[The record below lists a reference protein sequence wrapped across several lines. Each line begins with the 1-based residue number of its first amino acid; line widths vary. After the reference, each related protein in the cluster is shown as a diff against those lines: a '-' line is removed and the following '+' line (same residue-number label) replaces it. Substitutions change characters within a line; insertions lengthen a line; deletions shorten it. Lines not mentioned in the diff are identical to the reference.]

1 MVRSN
6 ELGCRNGWNADLWVP
21 SATDDGVDQRAQ
33 PHDPIGGRA
42 KSEVEPSQQ
51 NDLIT
56 SIVAAKT
63 DNLALPPERP
73 QPSPQAY
80 AVIEEDIFV
89 KQTPSLSWSTGPVSS
104 QPASELVQN
113 PKAAILRARDQFR
126 ERRRNEGRLADR
138 VIAPHPAPLLAS
150 SREAGLVDEF
160 DLAEPDPAPESV
172 DPRYEN
178 RPLLRTTSP
187 EPYDHRRP
195 VAPVKLREIDRPFP
209 SMTDFPEDR
218 ARFESVP
225 VDAGAIYEA
234 DSIEDDV
241 DDTWIET
248 RQIDTVPPEPYEVDE
263 FFEEDEIVAYAE
275 AEHYEEEELSVRH
288 RESTLNRYFR
298 QRRERRERDLPASAH
313 PFEEPIEE
321 PAVGLAA
328 DTWGLQDARQP
339 ELSNGMAQRPEPAPA
354 PDDRPILPLY
364 QDDVPI
370 PARVSASERGER
382 EYQAVATRQRA
393 ASQRPI
399 QAIAEYED
407 DFALPPP
414 LPEVQPVV
422 PPEQS
427 ATSRNRARIEQ
438 TAPVR
443 RPDSHREATERPAPD
458 EFGDQPLFAS
468 SPPPPAEDYEIASP
482 NGAQLAQSPPSFR
495 LERICQTCRDFHPA
509 DNGER
514 GWCNNKWAFNHRRM
528 VDADDLGCRNSLGSW
543 WTPKDDVWRRDG
555 DISRHAQQTPRVDQW
570 LFGTQSED
578 NERRR
583 SGS

>member
-21 SATDDGVDQRAQ
+21 SENAQGAEQRSQ
-33 PHDPIGGRA
+33 PHDSIGGRA
-42 KSEVEPSQQ
+42 KSEVEPAQQ

-63 DNLALPPERP
+63 DNLALPPERS
-73 QPSPQAY
+73 QQTSQAPA

-89 KQTPSLSWSTGPVSS
+89 RQTPSLSWSTGPISS

-126 ERRRNEGRLADR
+126 ERRRNEGRIADR
-138 VIAPHPAPLLAS
+138 QIEPHPAPLLSS
-150 SREAGLVDEF
+150 SREAGLVDEL
-160 DLAEPDPAPESV
+160 DLVEPEPHPESI

-178 RPLLRTTSP
+178 RPLLRP
-187 EPYDHRRP
+187 EPASLYDNRRP
-195 VAPVKLREIDRPFP
+195 VAPVKLGEIDRPFP
-209 SMTDFPEDR
+209 SMTEFPEDR
-218 ARFESVP
+218 HRFESVP
-225 VDAGAIYEA
+225 AGANSVLESA
-234 DSIEDDV
+234 PIEDDI

-248 RQIDTVPPEPYEVDE
+248 RQIDTVPPEPYEVDDY
-263 FFEEDEIVAYAE
+263 FEEDEIVTYAE
-275 AEHYEEEELSVRH
+275 ASQYEEEELSVRH
-288 RESTLNRYFR
+288 RESALNRYFR
-298 QRRERRERDLPASAH
+298 ERRERRQRDTQLTAPSY
-313 PFEEPIEE
+313 
-321 PAVGLAA
+321 V
-328 DTWGLQDARQP
+328 
-339 ELSNGMAQRPEPAPA
+339 EPAPEHA
-354 PDDRPILPLY
+354 SEPRAIRDAREAEWAGE
-364 QDDVPI
+364 QDVPLERI
-370 PARVSASERGER
+370 PVSVDHPLRPAYRDAATPIDRSTVSQREVREYRPAPEPQQRAPQRPARPTPVSD
-382 EYQAVATRQRA
+382 
-393 ASQRPI
+393 
-399 QAIAEYED
+399 D
-407 DFALPPP
+407 DFVLPPP
-414 LPEVQPVV
+414 LPELQPAVAL
-422 PPEQS
+422 EES
-427 ATSRNRARIEQ
+427 AISRNRTRIEQ

-443 RPDSHREATERPAPD
+443 RPEPRRDVVERPAPD

-468 SPPPPAEDYEIASP
+468 NPLPPGEDYEIS
-482 NGAQLAQSPPSFR
+482 LSRDERSAQSQPSFR
-495 LERICQTCRDFHPA
+495 LERICQTCRDFRPA

-528 VDADDLGCRNSLGSW
+528 VDADDLACRNSLGSW